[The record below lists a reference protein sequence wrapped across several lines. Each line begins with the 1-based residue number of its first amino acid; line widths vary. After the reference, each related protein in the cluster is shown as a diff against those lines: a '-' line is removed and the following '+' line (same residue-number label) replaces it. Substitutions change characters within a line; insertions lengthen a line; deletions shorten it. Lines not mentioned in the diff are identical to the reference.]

1 LQKEGIEKE
10 FERHIKDNESLL
22 RKLCRAYAPVEADRE
37 DLFQEIVIG
46 LWRSYPGFKG
56 NSKFSTWLYRIA
68 INTAVTGLRKKKHT
82 VVSFEEAELPV
93 HDIAEQV
100 HDGTEEKFRQL
111 YEAIGTLNP
120 IDKAIVILYMEDRSY
135 EEMEEVL
142 GISQGNLR
150 VKMNRIKDKLREL
163 TKNN

>member
-1 LQKEGIEKE
+1 MQKDQLEKE

-22 RKLCRAYAPVEADRE
+22 CKLCRVYAHVEAERE
-37 DLFQEIVIG
+37 DLFQEIVIR
-46 LWRSYPGFKG
+46 LWKSYPAFKG

-68 INTAVTGLRKKKHT
+68 INTAVTGLRKKKQR
-82 VVSFEEAELPV
+82 VVSFEEAGLQV
-93 HDIAEQV
+93 YDITEHV
-100 HDGTEEKFRQL
+100 NDETEEKFRQL
-111 YEAIGTLNP
+111 YEAINTLNP
-120 IDKAIVILYMEDRSY
+120 VDKAIVILYMEDRSY

-150 VKMNRIKDKLREL
+150 VKMNRIKDKLREQ